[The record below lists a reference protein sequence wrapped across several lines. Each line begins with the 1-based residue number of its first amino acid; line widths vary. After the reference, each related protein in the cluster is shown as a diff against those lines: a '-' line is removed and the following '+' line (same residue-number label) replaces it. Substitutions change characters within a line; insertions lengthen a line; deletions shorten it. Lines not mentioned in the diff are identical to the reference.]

1 MAGAKDA
8 GLEPDEPMGLPEL
21 AGPITS
27 KTKFG
32 SRRRAVRHA
41 APAHAGYTIALRR
54 PPALLGHER
63 NGQPQPFT
71 WIKDPNKIIAAVKRG
86 RQTLDSIH

>member
-1 MAGAKDA
+1 
-8 GLEPDEPMGLPEL
+8 MGLPEL

-32 SRRRAVRHA
+32 SRRRAVWHA

-54 PPALLGHER
+54 PAALLGHER
-63 NGQPQPFT
+63 NGQPLPFT
-71 WIKDPNKIIAAVKRG
+71 WKGPQQNHRRRQARAPNVRFDPLARLI
-86 RQTLDSIH
+86 

>member
-1 MAGAKDA
+1 
-8 GLEPDEPMGLPEL
+8 MGLPEL

-63 NGQPQPFT
+63 NGQPQPFNWT
-71 WIKDPNKIIAAVKRG
+71 KDPNKITGAVKRG
-86 RQTLDSIH
+86 HQTLDSIH